1 MIYGYD
7 DIVQDV
13 KRLAD
18 TRALAHAYLFFGEAE
33 VGKYALATALARYCE
48 TGIFDQDGA
57 DLQEMHRIDAHELLE
72 HDDANK
78 ESVGIGSVRELG
90 HFLYQTPIRSPYR
103 IGIIRDAEWLT
114 DQAQNALLKI
124 LEEPP
129 ARGISIIIAQDPSV
143 LLPTVASRLQA
154 IHLGIVAEEGVLDF
168 LKKYAKIQ
176 PSEAQKIAHKARG
189 RIGRAK
195 TLLTADKGRETA
207 HRLVTAYLKRPASP
221 YALKKLADDAA
232 DFMEKKPAY
241 ANLFFEELLDA
252 LSADPA
258 HAPAL
263 KIATEGIAAI
273 AAYGAHRRLM
283 LKKILWAKNS
293 PTFFSSS

>member
-7 DIVQDV
+7 DIVQDL

-18 TRALAHAYLFFGEAE
+18 TRALAHAYLFFGEAG

-48 TGIFDQDGA
+48 TGVFDQDGP
-57 DLQEMHRIDAHELLE
+57 DLQETHRIDAHELLE
-72 HDDANK
+72 RDDANK
-78 ESVGIGSVRELG
+78 ESIGIGSVRELE

-114 DQAQNALLKI
+114 DQAQNALLKL

-129 ARGISIIIAQDPSV
+129 ARGVIIVIAQDASV

-154 IHLGIVAEEGVLDF
+154 IHLGIVGESAVLDF

-176 PSEAQKIAHKARG
+176 PSEAQKIARKARG
-189 RIGRAK
+189 RIGRVI
-195 TLLTADKGRETA
+195 TLLAADKGRETA
-207 HRLVTAYLKRPASP
+207 QKLVTACLKRPASP
-221 YALKKLADDAA
+221 YALKKLADDAV

-252 LSADPA
+252 LSVDPA
-258 HAPAL
+258 DAPARR
-263 KIATEGIAAI
+263 IAVEGIAAI
-273 AAYGAHRRLM
+273 AAYGAHKRLI

-293 PTFFSSS
+293 PTSFSSS

>member
-7 DIVQDV
+7 DIVRDLT
-13 KRLAD
+13 RLAD
-18 TRALAHAYLFFGEAE
+18 ARALAHAYLFFGEAG

-48 TGIFDQDGA
+48 TGIFDQEGA
-57 DLQEMHRIDAHELLE
+57 DLQEAHRIDAYELLQR
-72 HDDANK
+72 DDANK
-78 ESVGIGSVRELG
+78 ESVGIESVRELE
-90 HFLYQTPIRSPYR
+90 HFLYQAPIRSPYR
-103 IGIIRDAEWLT
+103 IGIVRDAEWLT
-114 DQAQNALLKI
+114 DQAQNALLKL

-129 ARGISIIIAQDPSV
+129 ARGMAIVIAQDPSV
-143 LLPTVASRLQA
+143 LLPTLASRLQA
-154 IHLGIVAEEGVLDF
+154 IHLGIVGEEGVLDF

-176 PSEAQKIAHKARG
+176 PSEAQKIARKARG
-189 RIGRAK
+189 RIGRACAF
-195 TLLTADKGRETA
+195 LVGDKGRETA
-207 HRLVTAYLKRPASP
+207 QKLVVSFLRRPASP

-258 HAPAL
+258 DAPARR
-263 KIATEGIAAI
+263 IAVDGIAAI
-273 AAYGAHRRLM
+273 AAYGAHKRLI

-293 PTFFSSS
+293 PTSFFSS

>member
-7 DIVQDV
+7 DIVQSV

-18 TRALAHAYLFFGEAE
+18 TRALAHAYLFFGEAG
-33 VGKYALATALARYCE
+33 VGKYALAMALARYCE
-48 TGIFDQDGA
+48 TGVFEQDGP
-57 DLQEMHRIDAHELLE
+57 DLREAHRIDAYELLQ

-78 ESVGIGSVRELG
+78 ESVGIQSVRELE
-90 HFLYQTPIRSPYR
+90 HFLYQTPITSPYR
-103 IGIIRDAEWLT
+103 IGIVRDAEWLT

-129 ARGISIIIAQDPSV
+129 ARGVIIVIAQDPSV

-154 IHLGIVAEEGVLDF
+154 IHLGIVEEWGVLDF

-176 PSEAQKIAHKARG
+176 PGEAQKIARRARG
-189 RIGRAK
+189 RIGRAL
-195 TLLTADKGRETA
+195 TLLTPDKGRETA
-207 HRLVTAYLKRPASP
+207 HKLVAAYLKRPASP
-221 YALKKLADDAA
+221 YALKKLADDAV

-263 KIATEGIAAI
+263 KVAVEGIAAI
-273 AAYGAHRRLM
+273 AAYGAHKRLI

-293 PTFFSSS
+293 PTSFSSS